1 MAKLIKRTWTSR
13 GPTGHRVR
21 KVAHGYTLQVPCRPC
36 PHRDTKT
43 GEILHPNGVRQV
55 RVVNSAWSR
64 EDAEKALAAYLLG
77 VEQEQAKASALMT
90 FGEAIEQYLK
100 AKARK
105 RSLAFDKLYLNQF
118 KAEFGARTPLMDIT
132 AARISTWKADKLSAV
147 CPRTGKPY
155 AAASINRPLAA
166 LRHLLQLAHE
176 EWGVLSAVPKMRLE
190 KEPQG
195 RIRWLEPDEEVRLLA
210 ACAQSR
216 NPELTKI
223 VTIALETGLRKGEML
238 GLTWDRVDLSRGVIR
253 LEQTESGKRREGPM
267 RQVVYDTLASLPG
280 PREGQVFQT
289 RSIRTAFENA
299 VVEAKLEGFRLH
311 DTRHHFAS
319 WFVMRGGNL
328 QALKEILGHA
338 SLTMTQRYAHLSPDH
353 LRSEV
358 AKTER
363 LANSAAVS
371 TRSAQSVV
379 YEVTTREGA
388 AATI

>member
-1 MAKLIKRTWTSR
+1 M
-13 GPTGHRVR
+13 
-21 KVAHGYTLQVPCRPC
+21 
-36 PHRDTKT
+36 
-43 GEILHPNGVRQV
+43 RQV

-105 RSLAFDKLYLNQF
+105 RSLAF
-118 KAEFGARTPLMDIT
+118 E
-132 AARISTWKADKLSAV
+132 
-147 CPRTGKPY
+147 KPY

-253 LEQTESGKRREGPM
+253 LEQTKSGKRREVPM

-299 VVEAKLEGFRLH
+299 VVDAKLEDFRLH

-363 LANSAAVS
+363 LANSRAVS
-371 TRSAQSVV
+371 TKSAQSVV
-379 YEVTTREGA
+379 DAVAAREGA

>member
-223 VTIALETGLRKGEML
+223 VTIALETGLRKGELL
-238 GLTWDRVDLSRGVIR
+238 GLTWDRVDLSRGGWSKRSRARGVR
-253 LEQTESGKRREGPM
+253 FPCARWCTTPWRACLARVKVRYSRPAASGPHSRTPWSRPNWKASAST
-267 RQVVYDTLASLPG
+267 TLGTILP
-280 PREGQVFQT
+280 
-289 RSIRTAFENA
+289 
-299 VVEAKLEGFRLH
+299 
-311 DTRHHFAS
+311 
-319 WFVMRGGNL
+319 RG
-328 QALKEILGHA
+328 
-338 SLTMTQRYAHLSPDH
+338 S
-353 LRSEV
+353 
-358 AKTER
+358 
-363 LANSAAVS
+363 
-371 TRSAQSVV
+371 
-379 YEVTTREGA
+379 
-388 AATI
+388 